1 MNVAAQQIP
10 APHHCQVRA
19 WNGAV
24 HGFAGGRQLFE
35 SFHEKEEEVA
45 RLQELLEQLRNVT
58 GANDEN
64 IMPGD
69 DVG

>member
-19 WNGAV
+19 WNAAV
-24 HGFAGGRQLFE
+24 NGRTSGRELFE

-64 IMPGD
+64 IMPGV